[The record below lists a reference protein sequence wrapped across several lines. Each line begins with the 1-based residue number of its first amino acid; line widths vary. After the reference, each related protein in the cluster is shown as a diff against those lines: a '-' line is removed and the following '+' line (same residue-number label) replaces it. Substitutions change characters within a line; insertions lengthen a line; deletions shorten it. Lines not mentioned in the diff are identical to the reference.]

1 MKQALVK
8 KGIVIGEE
16 VPAPVV
22 SEGSVLIKVVNSC
35 ISAGTEMSGVTSSG
49 TPIIKRILKQPE
61 KISKILNLVR
71 SEGITKVYNQVKG
84 ELDAGKPTGYSLSGI
99 IISVG
104 KGVEKFIVG
113 DRVAAAGGGYANH
126 AEYVDVPVSLV
137 VKIPYNLGYKEA
149 STVTL
154 GAIAMHAVR
163 RADLK
168 LGEFGVVLGAGILG
182 LLIIQMLK
190 ASGIRVIA
198 IDLDNKRLSLAKE
211 LGAEQV
217 LNPETEDPVRFIENL
232 THGHGADVVIFS
244 ASTTSSKP
252 LSQAF
257 QMCRRKG
264 KVVLVGVSG
273 MQIDRKDIYPKE
285 IDLLISTSYGPGRYD
300 KTYEEKGIDYP
311 HAYIRWTE
319 NKNFSEYLRLLESG
333 SVNINPIIDSVF
345 DIDHVTDAFNSLKQ
359 TENKPLM
366 VILDCGQPELKLIE
380 QYRDHNR
387 KTEINTSVIN
397 KEIINVAI
405 IGIGSFA
412 SNVHLPNL
420 KKLNR
425 KYKIYAIADKIGN
438 KAKSIAELYN
448 ASYATTNIDEILDDQ
463 NVDLILICT
472 RHDSHAKL
480 VLKSLQKGKHVFVE
494 KPLATNLD
502 DLEQIESFYKKEPL
516 SGKPILMVGF
526 NRRFSP
532 YAAEIKKQT
541 DKRINPLFIHYRM
554 NAGFISKNHWVHE
567 NGGRIVGEACHII
580 DLMTFFVGKPI
591 VSISYESLSPST
603 EYFSSS
609 DNKSIILKYEDGSIA
624 TIEYFAVGN
633 REFPK
638 EYMEIHFDEKTIVLD
653 DYKKIKGY
661 GCNLKEISSTHS
673 KKGHFEELKSFHECL
688 ANKGKKWPIP
698 INDLVQTTKTSLII
712 SKSKLIDQ

>member
-61 KISKILNLVR
+61 KISKIINLVR
-71 SEGITKVYNQVKG
+71 SEGITKVYNHVKG

-99 IISVG
+99 IIGVG
-104 KGVEKFIVG
+104 KGAEKFNVG

-137 VKIPYNLGYKEA
+137 VKIPDNLGYKEA

-163 RADLK
+163 RADLR

-211 LGAEQV
+211 LGAEHV
-217 LNPETEDPVRFIENL
+217 LNPETEDPVKFIENL

-273 MQIDRKDIYPKE
+273 MQIERKDIYPKE

-311 HAYIRWTE
+311 YAYVRWTE

-333 SVNINPIIDSVF
+333 SININPIIDDVF

-366 VILDCGQPELKLIE
+366 VILDYGQPELELID
-380 QYRDHNR
+380 QYQNHNR
-387 KTEINTSVIN
+387 KTEIKTSVIN
-397 KEIINVAI
+397 KDIINVAI

-420 KKLNR
+420 KKLDR
-425 KYKIYAIADKIGN
+425 KYKIYAVADRKGY
-438 KAKSIAELYN
+438 KAKSIAELYRAN
-448 ASYATTNIDEILDDQ
+448 YATTNIDEILDDQ

-480 VLKSLQKGKHVFVE
+480 VL
-494 KPLATNLD
+494 
-502 DLEQIESFYKKEPL
+502 
-516 SGKPILMVGF
+516 
-526 NRRFSP
+526 
-532 YAAEIKKQT
+532 
-541 DKRINPLFIHYRM
+541 
-554 NAGFISKNHWVHE
+554 
-567 NGGRIVGEACHII
+567 
-580 DLMTFFVGKPI
+580 
-591 VSISYESLSPST
+591 
-603 EYFSSS
+603 
-609 DNKSIILKYEDGSIA
+609 
-624 TIEYFAVGN
+624 
-633 REFPK
+633 
-638 EYMEIHFDEKTIVLD
+638 
-653 DYKKIKGY
+653 
-661 GCNLKEISSTHS
+661 
-673 KKGHFEELKSFHECL
+673 
-688 ANKGKKWPIP
+688 
-698 INDLVQTTKTSLII
+698 
-712 SKSKLIDQ
+712 

>member
-49 TPIIKRILKQPE
+49 TPIIKRILQQPE

-84 ELDAGKPTGYSLSGI
+84 ELDSGKPTGYSISGI
-99 IISVG
+99 IIGIG
-104 KGVEKFIVG
+104 KGVEKFNVG

-137 VKIPYNLGYKEA
+137 VKIPDNLGYKEA

-198 IDLDNKRLSLAKE
+198 IDFNNKRLSLAKE
-211 LGAEQV
+211 LGAEHV
-217 LNPETEDPVRFIENL
+217 INPETEDPVKFIENL

-311 HAYIRWTE
+311 YAYVRWTE

-333 SVNINPIIDSVF
+333 SININPIIDNVF

-366 VILDCGQPELKLIE
+366 VILDYGQPDLKLID
-380 QYRDHNR
+380 QYQNHNR
-387 KTEINTSVIN
+387 KTEIITSVIN
-397 KEIINVAI
+397 KEVINVAI

-420 KKLNR
+420 KKLSK
-425 KYKIYAIADKIGN
+425 KYKIYAIADKIGH
-438 KAKSIAELYN
+438 KAKSIAELYRAN
-448 ASYATTNIDEILDDQ
+448 YATTNIDEILDDQ

-480 VLKSLQKGKHVFVE
+480 VLKALQKGKHVFVE
-494 KPLATNLD
+494 KPLATNLE
-502 DLEQIESFYKKEPL
+502 DLEQIESFYNKDHV
-516 SGKPILMVGF
+516 SGKPMLMVGF

-532 YAAEIKKQT
+532 FAAEIKKHT

-554 NAGFISKNHWVHE
+554 NAGFISNDHWVHE
-567 NGGRIVGEACHII
+567 NGGRIIGEACHII
-580 DLMTFFVGKPI
+580 DLMTFFVGKSI
-591 VSISYESLSPST
+591 MSISYESLAPST
-603 EYFSSS
+603 EYFNSS

-624 TIEYFAVGN
+624 TIEYFAVGS

-661 GCNLKEISSTHS
+661 GCNINEISSAHS
-673 KKGHFEELKSFHECL
+673 KKGHIEELTNLFEHLTDST
-688 ANKGKKWPIP
+688 KGWPIKFEML
-698 INDLVQTTKTSLII
+698 IQTTLATLVIN
-712 SKSKLIDQ
+712 

>member
-137 VKIPYNLGYKEA
+137 VKIPDNLGYKEA

-366 VILDCGQPELKLIE
+366 VILDYGQPELKLIE

-420 KKLNR
+420 KKLSR

-438 KAKSIAELYN
+438 RAKSIAELYN

-502 DLEQIESFYKKEPL
+502 DLERIESFYKKEPL